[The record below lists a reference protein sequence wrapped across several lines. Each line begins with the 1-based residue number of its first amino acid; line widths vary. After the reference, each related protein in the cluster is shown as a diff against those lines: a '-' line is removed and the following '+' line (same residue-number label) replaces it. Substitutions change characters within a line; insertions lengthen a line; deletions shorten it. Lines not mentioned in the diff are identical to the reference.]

1 MSENTD
7 KLQAHFEEL
16 KRRHRKIDNYLKDE
30 YNNQTITPEVRM
42 MKTQKLWLKDEMHRI
57 QRKLND
63 S

>member
-1 MSENTD
+1 MSDNPD

-16 KRRHRKIDNYLKDE
+16 QRRHRKIDNYLKDE

>member
-1 MSENTD
+1 MSENPD

-16 KRRHRKIDNYLKDE
+16 QRRHRKIDNYLKTE
-30 YNNQTITPEVRM
+30 YNNQTITPEVRI

>member
-1 MSENTD
+1 MSENPD

-16 KRRHRKIDNYLKDE
+16 QRRHRKIDNYLKDE
-30 YNNQTITPEVRM
+30 YNNQTITPEVRI

>member
-1 MSENTD
+1 MSENPD

-16 KRRHRKIDNYLKDE
+16 QRRHRKIDNYLKDE